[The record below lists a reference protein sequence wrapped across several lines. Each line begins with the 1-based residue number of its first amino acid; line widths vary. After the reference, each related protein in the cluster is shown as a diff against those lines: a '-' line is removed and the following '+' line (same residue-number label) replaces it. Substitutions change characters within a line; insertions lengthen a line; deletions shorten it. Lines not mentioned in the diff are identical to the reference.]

1 MPPPHVWGPPPHSCV
16 TGRAA
21 AQAPQ
26 NRVPG
31 TDSPAT
37 ASRCSRARPSG
48 AFVSHTPAPP
58 HGRNLL
64 EGGSQAGSS
73 PPEHAGTCRERTA
86 SRRGSGRP
94 GPARALS
101 LPRRGASPEPHLGET
116 RRAGPGRGFSR
127 GRISARE
134 LSGHSVV
141 WSLPLLPA
149 HPLAGVSLSPGV
161 LLGSGLSVRP
171 SDGGWDRRGCPCL
184 VGLLSSSVGF

>member
-101 LPRRGASPEPHLGET
+101 LPRRGASPRGNQESRTRTWLLPRPNLCTGAIGAQRCVEPPSASGSS
-116 RRAGPGRGFSR
+116 PGRGFSV
-127 GRISARE
+127 S
-134 LSGHSVV
+134 
-141 WSLPLLPA
+141 WSPPW
-149 HPLAGVSLSPGV
+149 
-161 LLGSGLSVRP
+161 VRAV
-171 SDGGWDRRGCPCL
+171 RQAE
-184 VGLLSSSVGF
+184 